1 MREVGTLDAPT
12 LRRAMTLYAQ
22 ALEAHREEID
32 SLNVFPVPDGDT
44 GTNMLL
50 TQRAVDEAC
59 AGLDGAPIGTLGETI
74 ARAALL
80 GARGNSGVILSQ
92 ILRGLA
98 EGLDGAEADGRGLA
112 SALARAHEE
121 ARKAVAEPA
130 EGTILSVLG
139 DAARAATGSSVEEV
153 AQVALEAARA
163 SLERT
168 PRQLEELRRA
178 GVVDAGGKGLVLL
191 LDALAAAIEG
201 RPLSEEVGPM
211 GPVGHEEAAGS
222 PGPRYGSEVM
232 YVIHGPVEGVE
243 GLRERLASIGDSVVV
258 VGGGEL
264 WQAHVHT
271 DDPGLAV
278 EEGIRTGGRLAQIRI
293 VSLDEQVAAHC
304 VAAEALGEVAPHSLV
319 AVAEGEGMVAIL
331 ESLGARVVAGAPSV
345 GELVEAIELAPGRHV
360 ILLPNHPRMVSV
372 AEAAA
377 TRASKEVSIVPTASM
392 AQGVAAASAY
402 LEGDPDPTA
411 AREAIEAAASGVRWG
426 ELGATA
432 APEAAAVD
440 LVRSLEPDEAELLT
454 LYLGRDASDEEGER
468 VAAALRGAF
477 PHLEVEVQRGDQ
489 PRSPYLIGIE

>member
-1 MREVGTLDAPT
+1 MGTLDAPT
-12 LRRAMTLYAQ
+12 LRRAMALYAQ

-59 AGLDGAPIGTLGETI
+59 VGLDGAPIGTLGETI

-92 ILRGLA
+92 ILRGLT
-98 EGLDGAEADGRGLA
+98 EGLEGAQADGRGLA

-121 ARKAVAEPA
+121 ARKSVAEPA

-139 DAARAATGSSVEEV
+139 DAARAAKGGSVEEV
-153 AQVALEAARA
+153 ARASLEAARA

-222 PGPRYGSEVM
+222 LGTRYGSEVM
-232 YVIHGPVEGVE
+232 YVIHGPAEGVE
-243 GLRERLASIGDSVVV
+243 GLRERLSAIGDSVVV

-264 WQAHVHT
+264 HQAHVHT

-293 VSLDEQVAAHC
+293 VSLDEQVAARC
-304 VAAEALGEVAPHSLV
+304 LAADALGEVAPHSLV
-319 AVAEGEGMVAIL
+319 AVAEGKGMAGIL
-331 ESLGARVVAGAPSV
+331 ESLGARVVIGAPSV
-345 GELVEAIELAPGRHV
+345 GELVEAIEQAPGGQV
-360 ILLPNHPRMVSV
+360 IVLPNDPSVMAV

-377 TRASKEVSIVPTASM
+377 TRAAKEVSVVPTASM

-402 LEGDPDPTA
+402 LANDPDPA
-411 AREAIEAAASGVRWG
+411 AVHAAMEAAASGVRWG

-440 LVRSLEPDEAELLT
+440 LARALEPDGAELLT
-454 LYLGRDASDEEGER
+454 LYLGEGASDEEGER
-468 VAAALRGAF
+468 IAAALRESHA
-477 PHLEVEVQRGDQ
+477 HLEIEVQRGDQ
-489 PRSPYLIGIE
+489 PGSAYLIGIE